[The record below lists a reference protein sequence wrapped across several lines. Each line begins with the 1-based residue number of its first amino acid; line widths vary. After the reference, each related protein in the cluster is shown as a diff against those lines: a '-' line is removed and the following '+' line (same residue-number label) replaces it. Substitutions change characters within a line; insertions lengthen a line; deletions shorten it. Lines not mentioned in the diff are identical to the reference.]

1 MTAPSDPG
9 GLQFDKVSSGA
20 APSGMTCANC
30 GKPITDTYYTVRD
43 KPICEECKQ
52 KADAG
57 IAAHFAKGRS
67 SDAFGKAVLYG
78 IGAGIAGAFVYFLVE
93 VITKYELAL
102 VALAIGWAVG
112 RAIQVAA
119 KGVGGRRYQILAVV
133 ITYLSIGA
141 AYGMIIMHDRPDST
155 VFEFIFATIAG
166 PILVVVASGAS
177 GILSAIIIGVG
188 LRTAWQMTAG
198 AVSLIKGPFRVGAAP
213 AAGAPRA

>member
-1 MTAPSDPG
+1 MTAPSNPG
-9 GLQFDKVSSGA
+9 DLQFDKVSSASTPA
-20 APSGMTCANC
+20 AMTCANC
-30 GKPITDTYYTVRD
+30 GKPIADTYYTVRD

-93 VITKYELAL
+93 VVTKYELAI

-112 RAIQVAA
+112 RAIQIAA
-119 KGVGGRRYQILAVV
+119 RGVGGRRYQILAVV

-141 AYGMIIMHDRPDST
+141 AYGLIIAHDRPDST
-155 VFEFIFATIAG
+155 VFEFIFAMLAG
-166 PILVVVASGAS
+166 PVIVVVASGAS

-198 AVSLIKGPFRVGAAP
+198 AVSLIKGPFRVGATPAP
-213 AAGAPRA
+213 GPR